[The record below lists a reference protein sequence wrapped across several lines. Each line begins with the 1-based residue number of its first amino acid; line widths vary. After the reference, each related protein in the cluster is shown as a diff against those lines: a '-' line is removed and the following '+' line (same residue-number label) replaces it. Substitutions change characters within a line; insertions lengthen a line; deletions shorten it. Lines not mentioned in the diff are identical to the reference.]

1 MKVNF
6 NNFMFSNLNLV
17 NGMMRLLIITH
28 IIIGNLNAALT
39 DTTDLH
45 LGHFCYQIDYTL
57 TPEDPN
63 AGWNFS
69 ISYDTTNNFNT
80 PDGIVRLSPSD
91 TVIVAT
97 AKTKQTLN
105 ASFLGLGEQGDSIW
119 ILPQNNQ
126 SGKIFFGWRNI
137 IAPGIFQQS
146 YNGFYSPSNL
156 GNIKIELTDVSGTAV
171 ENGGGFAMWESQSLG
186 GIEEH
191 FNSANGIDSND
202 RVEPVP
208 VGSHTHYNWAMT
220 KPGNYEVTFRAT
232 GRLNPW
238 HGGLDTIGEETFYF
252 SVPFSSIAKGYAELR
267 LSLDNLAPAAIHPVN
282 EPVEYS
288 PKQVVLITEPK
299 EINGQNHPFIFTFD
313 LVTDSTTAESNRVGI
328 SGSNPLNFPEGIN
341 LTSNPIEILQ
351 SIGPGNLEILTTST
365 TTTHFSFSEN
375 GIYRI
380 LMQTI
385 GSNGTSSYTTPPI
398 ELIFLVDLSA
408 DYDFQAYANS
418 YERTYNLTPGSLKND
433 GSDWDL
439 DGIPDIVEYQ
449 LFWHG
454 LDPAVPD
461 ATKLPKPLSNDS
473 KLITFYRDTYKDT
486 LGRDDQNILLEHS
499 MDLTNWLGWSD
510 RNPGYPHEQ
519 FELNAEDGNAYGR
532 IQQRKIN
539 LNTSLPQKGF
549 FRWRIDP
556 EN

>member
-1 MKVNF
+1 
-6 NNFMFSNLNLV
+6 
-17 NGMMRLLIITH
+17 
-28 IIIGNLNAALT
+28 
-39 DTTDLH
+39 
-45 LGHFCYQIDYTL
+45 
-57 TPEDPN
+57 
-63 AGWNFS
+63 
-69 ISYDTTNNFNT
+69 
-80 PDGIVRLSPSD
+80 
-91 TVIVAT
+91 
-97 AKTKQTLN
+97 
-105 ASFLGLGEQGDSIW
+105 
-119 ILPQNNQ
+119 
-126 SGKIFFGWRNI
+126 
-137 IAPGIFQQS
+137 
-146 YNGFYSPSNL
+146 
-156 GNIKIELTDVSGTAV
+156 
-171 ENGGGFAMWESQSLG
+171 
-186 GIEEH
+186 
-191 FNSANGIDSND
+191 
-202 RVEPVP
+202 
-208 VGSHTHYNWAMT
+208 
-220 KPGNYEVTFRAT
+220 
-232 GRLNPW
+232 
-238 HGGLDTIGEETFYF
+238 
-252 SVPFSSIAKGYAELR
+252 
-267 LSLDNLAPAAIHPVN
+267 
-282 EPVEYS
+282 
-288 PKQVVLITEPK
+288 
-299 EINGQNHPFIFTFD
+299 
-313 LVTDSTTAESNRVGI
+313 
-328 SGSNPLNFPEGIN
+328 
-341 LTSNPIEILQ
+341 
-351 SIGPGNLEILTTST
+351 
-365 TTTHFSFSEN
+365 
-375 GIYRI
+375 
-380 LMQTI
+380 MQTI

-486 LGRDDQNILLEHS
+486 LGRDDQNILLEHG